1 MKRMFSITVK
11 PLLAILICSGLSAT
25 AHAQYDEAITVNVP
39 FAFSAD
45 GQEMAEGTYQLQLMS
60 SQYIMLVRNVS
71 TGNKEIL
78 RVHPEQDRRVPS
90 QGDLVFQAC
99 KGNIYLTEIHS
110 PGASLFSETV
120 SGHKRHEAT
129 SAPCSKDH
137 LITVALR

>member
-11 PLLAILICSGLSAT
+11 LLVAILICSGLSAT
-25 AHAQYDEAITVNVP
+25 AHAQYDQAITVNVP

-45 GQEMAEGTYQLQLMS
+45 GREMAEGTYQLQLISGLFLMS
-60 SQYIMLVRNVS
+60 VRNVI
-71 TGNKEIL
+71 TGNREVI
-78 RVHPEQDRRVPS
+78 RVRPEQDRRVPS

-99 KGNIYLTEIHS
+99 KGNIYLTEIHT
-110 PGASLFSETV
+110 PGATLFSETV
-120 SGHKRHEAT
+120 SGHKWHEAT